1 MAGILA
7 FCEVTAQTVPSRRVA
22 ESQSGSQFSSAR
34 MPPHVPV
41 VFNPHVSTSLEALER
56 AQAEL
61 ESGAV
66 PPYVA
71 AEFGSM
77 RSVSTSAACGGAR
90 TPPRLISYPAV
101 RPAPSW
107 DVERLASL
115 SGRADQRTWLAPWND
130 IIPDWLKTYV
140 GLEGLASYEINYSPL
155 VLHALIQTE
164 AYSRGATAGSA
175 RVRPDQVERLVGLR
189 MERQHRLF
197 SGTAPLRLT
206 AIIEESVLD
215 RPIGGNATMC
225 EQLKHLVKLSARD
238 NIDVLVLPTAIGR
251 HDSLEGMFSVLH
263 FEQAQSIGYIE
274 YPDGAIYVQD
284 QDQNQDQVAAYTR
297 TAESLSSVASS

>member
-1 MAGILA
+1 MADRGDPSALRWLIGVELHNYRKRAGETLATAAKALGCSPGLVGHFEKGLYFPQPEQIAGLLA
-7 FCEVTAQTVPSRRVA
+7 FY
-22 ESQSGSQFSSAR
+22 G
-34 MPPHVPV
+34 
-41 VFNPHVSTSLEALER
+41 
-56 AQAEL
+56 
-61 ESGAV
+61 
-66 PPYVA
+66 
-71 AEFGSM
+71 
-77 RSVSTSAACGGAR
+77 
-90 TPPRLISYPAV
+90 
-101 RPAPSW
+101 APSW
-107 DVERLASL
+107 DVERLSSL

-189 MERQHRLF
+189 MERQRRLF
-197 SGTAPLRLT
+197 SDTASLRLT

-215 RPIGGNATMC
+215 RPIGSGATMC
-225 EQLKHLVKLSARD
+225 EQLKHLVELSARD
-238 NIDVLVLPTAIGR
+238 NIDILVLPTAIGR

-284 QDQNQDQVAAYTR
+284 QDQVAAYTR
-297 TAESLSSVASS
+297 TAESLSSVALPSAESVEAITVRLATLT